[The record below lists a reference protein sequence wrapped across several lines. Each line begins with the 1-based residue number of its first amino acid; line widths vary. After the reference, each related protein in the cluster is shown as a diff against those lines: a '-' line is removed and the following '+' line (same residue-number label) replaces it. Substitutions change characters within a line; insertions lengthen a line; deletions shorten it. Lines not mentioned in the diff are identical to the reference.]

1 MLRTLLGNLKIGTKF
16 NAMLILVF
24 LAGSVAS
31 GLALETV
38 LNHNAE
44 SAIVEESTA
53 LMEMVDATRRYSLE
67 HTMPLL
73 KPKLDTELRFVPEVV
88 PSFAASSVFDQFRKI
103 EAYKNFAYKDAM
115 LDPTNL
121 KHKADSFETQLI
133 ENFKHQ
139 PGLKQTSGFLPGFE
153 KKLFYITRPL
163 IITNQTCL
171 QCHSTPDQAPKSQ
184 IRDYGS
190 EHGFNWK
197 LNEVLG
203 AKVIYVPAEKVFAD
217 GRRIFLIVMG
227 IVLGIFALVLAI
239 INVLLKTTVIQRIKN
254 IARTAQKVSLGD
266 MDATFKENSNDEI
279 GTLATSFDRMKTSFG
294 LAMKFLN
301 NQQQS

>member
-1 MLRTLLGNLKIGTKF
+1 MLGTLLRNLKIGTKF
-16 NAMLILVF
+16 NGLLILVF
-24 LAGSVAS
+24 IAGSVLS
-31 GLALETV
+31 GFALEIV
-38 LNHNAE
+38 LTQNAE
-44 SAIVEESTA
+44 AAIVEESTA
-53 LMEMVDATRRYSLE
+53 MMEMVEATRRYSLE

-73 KPKLDTELRFVPEVV
+73 KPRLDTELRFVQEVV
-88 PSFAASSVFDQFRKI
+88 PSFAASSVFEQFRKV

-115 LDPTNL
+115 LVPTNL

-133 ENFKHQ
+133 EKFKQQ
-139 PGLKQTSGFLPGFE
+139 PNLKQTSGFLPGFD
-153 KKLFYITRPL
+153 KKLFYVTRPL
-163 IITNQTCL
+163 VITNQSCL

-190 EHGFNWK
+190 ENGFNWK

-203 AKVIYVPAEKVFAD
+203 VKVMYVPAERVFAN
-217 GRRIFLIVMG
+217 GQRISSIVMSIVLSVFAAVLIV
-227 IVLGIFALVLAI
+227 

-266 MDATFKENSNDEI
+266 MDASFQENSNDEI
-279 GTLATSFDRMKTSFG
+279 GTLATAFERMKTSFG